1 MMALFAS
8 FFFHWGNGSP
18 HTPHLS
24 LSPKGVRE
32 MATVHSE
39 MTGRRVGGG
48 GRWDAV
54 PSQYPVTGLS
64 IIFRRHRIQHYRE
77 TNGRFPLLLGEVPK
91 GVFVIFRLE
100 RDKIIYL
107 NI

>member
-1 MMALFAS
+1 MDDGFVC
-8 FFFHWGNGSP
+8 FIFFHWGNGSP

-48 GRWDAV
+48 GQAGCCAFTV
-54 PSQYPVTGLS
+54 PSYWTEHHFPEPQDTTLQG
-64 IIFRRHRIQHYRE
+64 
-77 TNGRFPLLLGEVPK
+77 NGRFPLLHGEVPK

-100 RDKIIYL
+100 ETRSFI
-107 NI
+107 